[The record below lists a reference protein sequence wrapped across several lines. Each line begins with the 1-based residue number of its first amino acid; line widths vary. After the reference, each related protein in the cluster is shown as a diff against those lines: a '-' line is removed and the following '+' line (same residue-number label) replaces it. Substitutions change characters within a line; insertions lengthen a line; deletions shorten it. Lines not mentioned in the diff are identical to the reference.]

1 MRTFYERGRMF
12 NFPTAGRTN
21 IWRGMIDIFYKSNGQ
36 IQVSQSETS
45 FGSLTHDDVVWIDL
59 FNPSGEEKRAA
70 ESFLGTTIQS
80 RAQAE
85 EIESS
90 SRFSETEDALFAN
103 TNFLIPGPEEYS
115 MIPVSFIIT
124 DNILTTLRESPLR
137 SITDIQRRVQ
147 AFPKLYPSGYM
158 GFVNILEQRIDLD
171 ADMIEL
177 MSKEIE
183 QYNKKVSLGEDI
195 NEEFLL
201 DINQL
206 QENTMLVRENIVD
219 KQRVVSSILKS
230 NRYPKALQSKLN
242 VMLKDISSLI
252 NHTNFSFERLEYL
265 QNTVIGLINLDQ
277 NRIMKVFTL
286 VSLLLMPPTL
296 IASFFGMNVRLP
308 LTDTGW
314 DWVITLGLM
323 LVSFAI
329 ILLIFKRRKML

>member
-1 MRTFYERGRMF
+1 
-12 NFPTAGRTN
+12 
-21 IWRGMIDIFYKSNGQ
+21 MIEVFYKSNGQ
-36 IQVSQSETS
+36 MEMSQSAAVFS
-45 FGSLTHDDVVWIDL
+45 QLTPDMVVWIDL
-59 FNPSGEEKRAA
+59 FAPSGEEKRAA
-70 ESFLGTTIQS
+70 ESFVGTTIQS

-124 DNILTTLRESPLR
+124 GNTLTTLREDPLR

-158 GFVNILEQRIDLD
+158 VFVNILEQRIDLD

-183 QYNKKVSLGEDI
+183 QYNRKVSLGEDI

-230 NRYPKALQSKLN
+230 NRYPKTLQSKLN

-277 NRIMKVFTL
+277 NKIMKVFTL

-296 IASFFGMNVRLP
+296 IASFFGMNVDLP
-308 LTDTGW
+308 LTDTAW
-314 DWVITLGLM
+314 DWVLTLGLM
-323 LVSFAI
+323 LISFI
-329 ILLIFKRRKML
+329 LILLIFRKKKML

>member
-1 MRTFYERGRMF
+1 MVQ
-12 NFPTAGRTN
+12 
-21 IWRGMIDIFYKSNGQ
+21 IFYKTDGKIISTPKCGDLDTLS
-36 IQVSQSETS
+36 IE
-45 FGSLTHDDVVWIDL
+45 DVVWIDL
-59 FNPSGEEKRAA
+59 FAPTEEEKHDV
-70 ESFLGTTIQS
+70 EIFLGTTIQS
-80 RAQAE
+80 RAMAE

-90 SRFSETEDALFAN
+90 SRYSETETAIYAN

-124 DNILTTLRESPLR
+124 GNTLTTLREDPLR

-158 GFVNILEQRIDLD
+158 VFVNILEQRIDLD

-183 QYNKKVSLGEDI
+183 QYNRKVSLGEDI

-230 NRYPKALQSKLN
+230 NRYPKTLQSKLN

-277 NRIMKVFTL
+277 NKIMKVFTL

-296 IASFFGMNVRLP
+296 IASFFGMNVDLP
-308 LTDTGW
+308 LTDTAW
-314 DWVITLGLM
+314 DWVLTLGLM
-323 LVSFAI
+323 LISFI
-329 ILLIFKRRKML
+329 LILLIFRKKKML